1 MMDWET
7 GQQIS
12 LLPNTHISPHFAFR
26 STRRLSYAKGKQNFM
41 GNNKWVSK
49 RIDLSQ
55 KMRKWGGKSL
65 KIR

>member
-41 GNNKWVSK
+41 GNNK
-49 RIDLSQ
+49 
-55 KMRKWGGKSL
+55 
-65 KIR
+65 